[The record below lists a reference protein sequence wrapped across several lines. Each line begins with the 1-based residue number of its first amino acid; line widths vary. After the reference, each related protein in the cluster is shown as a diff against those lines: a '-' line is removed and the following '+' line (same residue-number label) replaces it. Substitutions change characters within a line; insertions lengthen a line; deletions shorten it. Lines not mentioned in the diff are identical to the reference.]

1 MATKK
6 LIATLERFDIGFWL
20 HSVHEL
26 GVATSAYAHLIAS
39 TPYIIYPSQSLLHHQ
54 ADDIV
59 KGGKPELKNGCV
71 KVPTGPELGV
81 ELDEEKMKKY
91 NLLY

>member
-1 MATKK
+1 VVSDIDYLGGFLATKK

-59 KGGKPELKNGCV
+59 KGGKPELKKRLRKGANRAG
-71 KVPTGPELGV
+71 TWR
-81 ELDEEKMKKY
+81 
-91 NLLY
+91 